1 MDRID
6 MPNRKAALLV
16 RLILEN
22 GRIGKEKRTR
32 LFPEL
37 TEAEIDD
44 LERIVQAAGSPPVE
58 GE

>member
-6 MPNRKAALLV
+6 MPHRKAALLV

-22 GRIGKEKRTR
+22 GRIGKEKRAR

-58 GE
+58 G